1 MVTYL
6 DEGHLYLNSKG
17 IIIPSVSKLINFEL
31 GNEYGSVPPEVL
43 QKAADYGTRIHK
55 AIQDY
60 EELCV
65 EDIPLGF
72 LEDVTELRV
81 LQMYIRLKKQCG
93 FVVNSMEQI
102 IDYQERYAGRY
113 DMFCCDGCI
122 YDIKTTSKVMMD
134 HLEWQIGLYYLAMGL
149 EKDIGYCIWLPKRDI
164 PQLIEV
170 EAKSN
175 AECLDLLERYEKA
188 NANTVRNSWK
198 AYGKAEAKV
207 QKSWKL
213 R

>member
-1 MVTYL
+1 MIDTHTHI
-6 DEGHLYLNSKG
+6 D
-17 IIIPSVSKLINFEL
+17 
-31 GNEYGSVPPEVL
+31 
-43 QKAADYGTRIHK
+43 A
-55 AIQDY
+55 
-60 EELCV
+60 
-65 EDIPLGF
+65 EDF

-175 AECLDLLERYEKA
+175 AECIDLLERYEKA
-188 NANTVRNSWK
+188 NANTVRSSWK
-198 AYGKAEAKV
+198 TYGKTKTT
-207 QKSWKL
+207 L
-213 R
+213 